1 MFIKQI
7 LVYILKYK
15 DNMIED
21 YEEKP
26 VKQFII
32 IYYESLMKDAINRE
46 DYEMA
51 AKYKKWIENLKES
64 VK

>member
-51 AKYKKWIENLKES
+51 AKVVNNFYHFFYI
-64 VK
+64 